1 MIKSNFNRSKHLLTP
16 MILLI
21 TAGCAEQPLNDR
33 PELMS
38 AKERMRF
45 ERQAKYIQPR
55 FDTSTKNNDAKD
67 GNYETV
73 WERMIALYAFPEVDN
88 ERVDRELNWLL
99 ARPDYIARVQERA
112 EPYLYSILE
121 EIEAE
126 GLPGELALL
135 PVVESAF
142 RPDAYSP
149 AQAAGLWQFIPATGR
164 LFGLKQNW
172 WYDGRRDVFAST
184 QAACDFL
191 KDLSETF
198 EGDWFLA
205 LASYN
210 AGKGTVG
217 KAIERNR
224 NRDLPTDYWALPLP
238 KETQDYVPR
247 LIAVAKLFAN
257 AEKYNIPLRPIANKP
272 VFEPVE
278 IGSQIDLSKAAEM
291 AHLTMDEFYELNPG
305 FTRSCT
311 APDGPHRL
319 LIPVEQVEVFKENLA
334 QMSEEEKVDEWQ
346 RHKVEIGEDLEYI
359 AEKYDTTPHAIRKL
373 NNLSSDYVSP
383 GHYIVIP
390 PTQLASLGSEFAAHK
405 SATRK
410 TATVATSKSAP
421 KQGKRETRG
430 RDVIYTVKKGET
442 FWRISQKFSVKPET
456 LAQWNHLKSK
466 TAVKAGQKLVI
477 KSDKNSDIA
486 LSTFSKDPFKSV
498 QYTVKKGD
506 SLAQISRKFNVSVS
520 DLRKWNSSGSS
531 KALKP
536 GQKIMVKNR

>member
-1 MIKSNFNRSKHLLTP
+1 

-33 PELMS
+33 PQLMS
-38 AKERMRF
+38 VKDRMRF
-45 ERQAKYIQPR
+45 ERQAKYIQPD
-55 FDTSTKNNDAKD
+55 FDTSTQDNASNDSD
-67 GNYETV
+67 FETV
-73 WERMIALYAFPEVDN
+73 WERMISLYALPEVDN
-88 ERVDRELNWLL
+88 VRVDRELNWLL
-99 ARPDYIARVQERA
+99 SRPDYIARVQERA
-112 EPYLYSILE
+112 EPYMYSILE

-191 KDLSETF
+191 KGLSETF

-217 KAIERNR
+217 RAIEKNR
-224 NRDLPTDYWALPLP
+224 NRSLPTDYWSLPLP

-247 LIAVAKLFAN
+247 LLAVAKLFAN
-257 AEKYNIPLRPIANKP
+257 ADKYNIPLRPIENKP

-291 AHLTMDEFYELNPG
+291 AHLTMDEFHELNPG
-305 FTRSCT
+305 FNRSCT

-319 LIPVEQVEVFKENLA
+319 LIPVEQVEIFKENLA
-334 QMSEEEKVDEWQ
+334 QMSEEDKVDEWQ
-346 RHKVEIGEDLEYI
+346 RHKVASGEDLQQL
-359 AEKYDTTPHAIRKL
+359 AEKYDTTAHSIRKF
-373 NNLSSDYVSP
+373 NNMGSDYIYP
-383 GHYIVIP
+383 GQYVVIP
-390 PTQLASLGSEFAAHK
+390 PRQLASLGSKF
-405 SATRK
+405 TRK
-410 TATVATSKSAP
+410 KSSAYKTAASKSTS
-421 KQGKRETRG
+421 RHNNRSH
-430 RDVIYTVKKGET
+430 DVIYTVKRGET
-442 FWRISQKFSVKPET
+442 FWRISQKFSIKPET
-456 LAQWNHLKSK
+456 LAQWNHLKPQ
-466 TAVKAGQKLVI
+466 THVKAGQKLVI
-477 KSDKNSDIA
+477 KRGKGNDIA
-486 LSTFSKDPFKSV
+486 LAAFSKNPFKSV
-498 QYTVKKGD
+498 EYTVKKGD
-506 SLAQISRKFNVSVS
+506 SLSQISRKFNVSVS
-520 DLRKWNSSGSS
+520 DLRKWNSSGPS
-531 KALKP
+531 KSLRP
-536 GQKIMVKNR
+536 GQKIKVKID

>member
-1 MIKSNFNRSKHLLTP
+1 

-21 TAGCAEQPLNDR
+21 TAGCAEQPINDR

-45 ERQAKYIQPR
+45 ERQAKFIQPE
-55 FDTSTKNNDAKD
+55 FNTSTKDSADD
-67 GNYETV
+67 GNYATV
-73 WERMIALYAFPEVDN
+73 WERMIALYGFPEVDN

-191 KDLSETF
+191 KDLNETF

-224 NRDLPTDYWALPLP
+224 NRDLPTDYWSLPLP

-247 LIAVAKLFAN
+247 LLAVAKLFAN
-257 AEKYNIPLRPIANKP
+257 ADKYNIPLRPIENKP

-291 AHLTMDEFYELNPG
+291 AHLTMDEFHELNPG
-305 FTRSCT
+305 FNRSCT

-319 LIPVEQVEVFKENLA
+319 LIPVEQVEIFKENLA
-334 QMSEEEKVDEWQ
+334 QMSEDEKVEAWQ

-359 AEKYDTTPHAIRKL
+359 AEKYDTTPAAIRKL
-373 NNLSSDYVSP
+373 NNLSIDYVTP
-383 GHYIVIP
+383 GRYVVIP
-390 PTQLASLGSEFAAHK
+390 PKQLASLGSGFVSKKPAA
-405 SATRK
+405 RK
-410 TATVATSKSAP
+410 IASSESVS
-421 KQGKRETRG
+421 KRETRS

-442 FWRISQKFSVKPET
+442 FWRISQKFSVKPEV
-456 LAQWNHLKSK
+456 LARWNNLKSK
-466 TAVKAGQKLVI
+466 TGVKAGQKLVI
-477 KSDKNSDIA
+477 KRDKKDSDIA
-486 LSTFSKDPFKSV
+486 LATFSKNPFKAV

-506 SLAQISRKFNVSVS
+506 SLTDISRKFNVSVS
-520 DLRKWNSSGSS
+520 DLRKWNASGGKKS
-531 KALKP
+531 LRP
-536 GQKIMVKNR
+536 GQKITVKVEKGKRPAT

>member
-1 MIKSNFNRSKHLLTP
+1 MNNFNFNRSTHILTP

-33 PELMS
+33 PQLMS

-45 ERQAKYIQPR
+45 ERQAKYIQPE
-55 FDTSTKNNDAKD
+55 FNTPTKDKASGD
-67 GNYETV
+67 GNYDTV
-73 WERMIALYAFPEVDN
+73 WERMISLYAFPEVDN
-88 ERVDRELNWLL
+88 ERIDRELEWLL

-121 EIEAE
+121 EIEAKE
-126 GLPGELALL
+126 LPGELALL

-191 KDLSETF
+191 KDLNETF

-217 KAIERNR
+217 RAIEKNR
-224 NRDLPTDYWALPLP
+224 NRALPTDYWSLPLP

-247 LIAVAKLFAN
+247 LLAVAKLFAN
-257 AEKYNIPLRPIANKP
+257 ADKYNIPLRPIENKP
-272 VFEPVE
+272 VFAPVE

-291 AHLTMDEFYELNPG
+291 AHLTMDEFHELNPG
-305 FTRSCT
+305 FNRSCT

-346 RHKVEIGEDLEYI
+346 RHKVQFGEDLQYI
-359 AEKYDTTPHAIRKL
+359 AQKYDTSPQAIRKL
-373 NNLSSDYVSP
+373 NNLGSDYVNP
-383 GHYIVIP
+383 GQYVVIP
-390 PTQLASLGSEFAAHK
+390 PPQLASLGAEFKSKKPAA
-405 SATRK
+405 RK
-410 TATVATSKSAP
+410 IASSKS
-421 KQGKRETRG
+421 GSKRETRT
-430 RDVIYTVKKGET
+430 RDVIYTVKRGET

-466 TAVKAGQKLVI
+466 TQIKAGQKLVI
-477 KSDKNSDIA
+477 KRDKGTDIA
-486 LSTFSKDPFKSV
+486 LAAFSKDPFKSV
-498 QYTVKKGD
+498 EYTVKKGD
-506 SLAQISRKFNVSVS
+506 SLSQISRKFNVSVS

-536 GQKIMVKNR
+536 GQKIKVRID